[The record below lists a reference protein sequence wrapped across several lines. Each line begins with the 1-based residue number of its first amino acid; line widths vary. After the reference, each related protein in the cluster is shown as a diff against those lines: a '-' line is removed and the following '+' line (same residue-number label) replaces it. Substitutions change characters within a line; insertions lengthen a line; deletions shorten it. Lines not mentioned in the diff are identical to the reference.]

1 MSAHK
6 LCPSELYTPGYGD
19 NSVQFMQ
26 NRDARLHAAFF
37 LPHLTQGL
45 SVLDCGCGPGAI
57 TLGLAEAVAP
67 GTAVGIDVESTQID
81 QAEELAHERGID
93 NARFK
98 VASVYELP
106 FDSQSFDRVFCN
118 ALMEHLAQPEAALSE
133 IRRILKPGGLIGVCS
148 PDWGGFIVSP
158 ASREVEQ
165 ALAFYRKLLT
175 RNGGDP
181 TIGGKLG
188 GMLSSAGYREVSM
201 SAHYECYESSVRI
214 AEYLAQQIEAVAAD
228 TQGDDAEEMARTDPV
243 LRAKALR
250 DWAQEAVTLF
260 AQAWV
265 SAVGRR

>member
-1 MSAHK
+1 MSALK
-6 LCPSELYTPGYGD
+6 SDLSELHMTGDGD
-19 NSVQFMQ
+19 NTVEFMES
-26 NRDARLHAAFF
+26 RHARLHAAFF
-37 LPHLTQGL
+37 LPHLTPGL
-45 SVLDCGCGPGAI
+45 AILDCGCGPGAI

-81 QAEELAHERGID
+81 QAETLAHARGID

-118 ALMEHLAQPEAALSE
+118 ALMEYLAQPEAALE
-133 IRRILKPGGLIGVCS
+133 EMHRILKPGGLIGVCS

-158 ASREVEQ
+158 RNQEIDQ
-165 ALAFYRKLLT
+165 ALAYHRKLQT

-181 TIGGKLG
+181 TMGSKLG
-188 GMLSSAGYREVSM
+188 GMLSDAGYGEVSM
-201 SAHYECYESSVRI
+201 AAYYECHENSTLI
-214 AEYLAQQIEAVAAD
+214 AEYLAQQIEADAAEAD
-228 TQGDDAEEMARTDPV
+228 GADAEEMARTDPA
-243 LRAKALR
+243 LRAMMLR
-250 DWAQEAVTLF
+250 NWAKEPVTLF